1 MLARLE
7 QKGATR
13 VEIDFAPFLEAARL
27 LYDGPWIAE
36 RYVGIRDFITAHPDS
51 LLLTLKD
58 GEKKLLKIPQT
69 QKIDERA
76 AVAEQCLA
84 TLKMTMPTLLD
95 KEDNQVN
102 YAYAAWP
109 DRLYVIGVDGKIA
122 YQGGPGPRG
131 FKVNE
136 VENWLK
142 GNAKK

>member
-1 MLARLE
+1 
-7 QKGATR
+7 
-13 VEIDFAPFLEAARL
+13 
-27 LYDGPWIAE
+27 
-36 RYVGIRDFITAHPDS
+36 

-76 AVAEQCLA
+76 EVAQQCVA
-84 TLKMTMPTLLD
+84 TLNMTMPTLLD

-102 YAYAAWP
+102 HAYAAWP

-131 FKVNE
+131 FKVEE

-142 GNAKK
+142 LNAKK